1 MKLLYVTQEMNP
13 YTALSEISGIVEKL
27 PQKAQEKQYEI
38 RVLMPKFGNINERRH
53 RLHEVVRLSGM
64 NIIVDDE
71 DYPLIIKVASIPGS
85 RLQVYFLDNEEFFK
99 KRNEFCD
106 EEGTAYDDNVER
118 MVFFNKGAVETVR
131 KFGWAPDII
140 HCHGSFTAL
149 VPVYVKKA
157 YGNDPIFNY
166 AKIIYSGYTDLV
178 SKTLTDR
185 FWEVAKI
192 GDMED
197 EHLDVYKTEDGI
209 DLNKGALHYSD
220 GLIIGSESFKN
231 VPERDIPTLNIIDN
245 TNHLAETVAFYHQF
259 IEQEIDN
266 E

>member
-1 MKLLYVTQEMNP
+1 MKILYVTQEMNP
-13 YTALSEISGIVEKL
+13 YTALSEISSIVEKL
-27 PQKAQEKQYEI
+27 PQKAQEKSYEI

-99 KRNEFCD
+99 KRNEFFD
-106 EEGTAYDDNVER
+106 EEGNFYEDNVER
-118 MVFFNKGAVETVR
+118 LVFFNKGAVETVR

-140 HCHGSFTAL
+140 HCHGPFTAL
-149 VPVYVKKA
+149 LPVFVKVA

-166 AKIIYSGYTDLV
+166 AKIIFSAYTDQV
-178 SKTLTDR
+178 SNSLLDK
-185 FWEVAKI
+185 FWSIAQI
-192 GDMED
+192 GEMDA
-197 EHLDVYKTEDGI
+197 EHLEPYRSEGSV
-209 DLNKGALHYSD
+209 DLNKGAIHYAD
-220 GLIIGSESFKN
+220 GLIIANEKYNYLSEEAK
-231 VPERDIPTLNIIDN
+231 PALNIIDN
-245 TNHLAETVAFYHQF
+245 ENHLKETVAFYHQF
-259 IEQEIDN
+259 IEQEVDN